1 MSNHYVLD
9 GPTPKKNDVW
19 RYTRGDAGCVFY
31 ETSGLCIFP
40 PASSQSSVS
49 WHDMALAFEAIKSHC
64 KHWFDVSSTASFF
77 ALTVGM
83 LRKQSPWKV
92 SATHIPTGHLTS
104 DLIPEVQ
111 TNPEVQTHILHDTS
125 FKMTW
130 IKLVSVSVAKL
141 NFLHPVHAVAPKSYV
156 QMPSNQNQLW

>member
-9 GPTPKKNDVW
+9 GPTPQKMMFDDIPE
-19 RYTRGDAGCVFY
+19 GMLAVF
-31 ETSGLCIFP
+31 SMKLLVFAFFP